1 MARIRPARNDGSSK
15 DDGGDKTPSPAPARA
30 RRSAKTDSGRSKN
43 AAQPPRPAPQ
53 SQRIKTGSVTKE
65 VQDKRRGSR
74 FLSDVIAELRKVQW
88 PTRPQLLQSTAVVI
102 LVVAIVT
109 IYLDIVDTIVNRIV
123 HAIF

>member
-15 DDGGDKTPSPAPARA
+15 DDGGDTTPPPPPARA
-30 RRSAKTDSGRSKN
+30 RRSKGEQSSKN
-43 AAQPPRPAPQ
+43 APQPPRPKPASP
-53 SQRIKTGSVTKE
+53 RTKTGSVTKD
-65 VQDKRRGSR
+65 VQDQRRGSR

-88 PTRPQLLQSTAVVI
+88 PTRPQLIQSTAVVI

-109 IYLDIVDTIVNRIV
+109 VYLDIVDTIVSRLV

>member
-1 MARIRPARNDGSSK
+1 MARIRPARNGGSSK
-15 DDGGDKTPSPAPARA
+15 DDGGEKAPPPAPTRA
-30 RRSAKTDSGRSKN
+30 RRSPRTDSGRSRSTP
-43 AAQPPRPAPQ
+43 QSPRPAPA
-53 SQRIKTGSVTKE
+53 SQRTKTGSVTKE

-74 FLSDVIAELRKVQW
+74 FLADVIAELRKVQW
-88 PTRPQLLQSTAVVI
+88 PTRPQLIQSTAVVI

>member
-1 MARIRPARNDGSSK
+1 MARIRPARNDGSSN
-15 DDGGDKTPSPAPARA
+15 DDGGESTPPPPPARA
-30 RRSAKTDSGRSKN
+30 RRSKGEASSKN
-43 AAQPPRPAPQ
+43 TPQPPRPKPA
-53 SQRIKTGSVTKE
+53 SQRTKTGSVTKE

-88 PTRPQLLQSTAVVI
+88 PTRPQLIQSTAVVI

-109 IYLDIVDTIVNRIV
+109 VYLDIVDTIVSRIV